1 MMVSPLGVGIEF
13 LLMLSG
19 VLVILNEFAT
29 FVLES
34 KGAQQSPEEIGL

>member
-1 MMVSPLGVGIEF
+1 
-13 LLMLSG
+13 MLCG

-34 KGAQQSPEEIGL
+34 KGAQQSAEEIGL